1 MPFARRSLKTLPNL
15 APSPFDRRYGR
26 RRTKKGRSPASV
38 HPAVR
43 ECAETRRRRT
53 ERAPFAFVLL
63 AHRATCTCHPQ
74 PTFQQDEF
82 AGEHVESWFRIPHLG
97 QYRELFG
104 LV

>member
-63 AHRATCTCHPQ
+63 AHRATLTM
-74 PTFQQDEF
+74 FLEQDEF
-82 AGEHVESWFRIPHLG
+82 AGEHVESWFRIPLTIVQDYDLYPRATHH
-97 QYRELFG
+97 
-104 LV
+104 